1 MRYTRFQ
8 NFARTL
14 AALVAMLMAGAV
26 HAQSITPF
34 VGKYTGTAELEI
46 DGAMKQRDLSV
57 SIEEDDP
64 GFSVDWSTVT
74 YREDGESKEK
84 SYSVSFLPSDR
95 TGIFGAAMKKNVF
108 GKAVPL
114 DPMKGEPYVWGRIE
128 GDTLTVYSLHVHDQG
143 GYDLQQ
149 FDRTLAEG
157 GLQLEFKSVRNGEVW
172 REISAFLKRE
182 AG

>member
-1 MRYTRFQ
+1 MRYARFQ
-8 NFARTL
+8 PSMRMITALL
-14 AALVAMLMAGAV
+14 AVLVASAAQ
-26 HAQSITPF
+26 AQSITPF
-34 VGKYTGTAELEI
+34 VGNYIGTAEVEI
-46 DGAMKQRDLSV
+46 DGTVKQRDLSV
-57 SIEEDDP
+57 RIEEDDP
-64 GFSVDWSTVT
+64 GFSVEWSTVT
-74 YREDGESKEK
+74 YRDDGGSKAK

-95 TGIFGAAMKKNVF
+95 EGIFGAAMKNNVF

-128 GDTLTVYSLHVHDQG
+128 GETLTVYSLHVHDRG

-157 GLQLEFKSVRNGEVW
+157 GLQLDFKSVRNGEVW

-182 AG
+182 DQ